1 MVSLRTKGVMV
12 MFSVYNSLISCWD
25 LPFILSECE
34 IFFIVCTYFKMQII
48 SYATPKLPHS
58 KKKNM

>member
-34 IFFIVCTYFKMQII
+34 IFFIVFQDANYFLRYPKI
-48 SYATPKLPHS
+48 TPQ
-58 KKKNM
+58 